1 MQAATLFWK
10 IFGKKKP
17 EVQPLQAETVP
28 ESVLE
33 HRRLNE
39 LPPPRIKRLP
49 LDAAAVE
56 ACGPPS
62 HLHPPVKPAQIV
74 DEVPEGYDGELYYR
88 IVPSQRGAKRN
99 IRRYVRLVHPKG
111 VALEDWPGQR
121 LAAAWA
127 QIVAQGR
134 ERGVFVEPGKLYPDL
149 ERDLPARL
157 LASAKK
163 PFPELVSSNWPIASD
178 RFRRVLESLEP
189 GAHLFLPLD
198 TSDGGQPPLLHIFF
212 AGAMFRPTGLAISAN
227 GIAGHILPEGGL
239 SFNQPKLSARH
250 FYYLNANVIGSA
262 ELFVDTWL
270 GTIFSRRVLERLGD
284 VLPPELAFM
293 PMGVCAEPPP
303 ADAMK
308 CTRYGKTEPLA

>member
-1 MQAATLFWK
+1 MQAAALFWK

-17 EVQPLQAETVP
+17 EVQPLQAETIP

-33 HRRLNE
+33 YRRLNE

-49 LDAAAVE
+49 LDAATVE

-62 HLHPPVKPAQIV
+62 HLHPAVKPARIV
-74 DEVPEGYDGELYYR
+74 DEMPEGYDGELYYR

-127 QIVAQGR
+127 PIVAQGK
-134 ERGVFVEPGKLYPDL
+134 ERGIFVEPGKLHPDL
-149 ERDLPARL
+149 ERALPAQL

-189 GAHLFLPLD
+189 GTHLFLPLD

-239 SFNQPKLSARH
+239 TFNQPKLSARH
-250 FYYLNANVIGSA
+250 FYYLNANVIGSS
-262 ELFVDTWL
+262 ELFVDSWL
-270 GTIFSRRVLERLGD
+270 GTIFSRRMLERLGD

-293 PMGVCAEPPP
+293 PMGVCAEPPT
-303 ADAMK
+303 AGAMK
-308 CTRYGKTEPLA
+308 CTRDGKTEPIA